1 MLNKLYLIFWSLFRL
16 HIALIYFILV
26 ANVWILLHF
35 LYGWIKK
42 STRVINISVINIEE
56 NNKSNDL
63 VQQPIENLNYNADLL
78 NFKSLL
84 ILFANRIVIVILQQL
99 VSEYFCKNNPKL
111 TLICT
116 MFDQYFPITS
126 TCVIVPMLLYC
137 FNEKFRSHGIMMLI
151 KLKCHSN
158 HVQP

>member
-1 MLNKLYLIFWSLFRL
+1 M
-16 HIALIYFILV
+16 
-26 ANVWILLHF
+26 
-35 LYGWIKK
+35 KK
-42 STRVINISVINIEE
+42 SARVINISVINIEE

-63 VQQPIENLNYNADLL
+63 VQQPLEDLNYNTDLL

-84 ILFANRIVIVILQQL
+84 ILFANRIAIVILQQF

-111 TLICT
+111 ILICT

-137 FNEKFRSHGIMMLI
+137 FNEKFRYHGIMMLM

>member
-1 MLNKLYLIFWSLFRL
+1 M
-16 HIALIYFILV
+16 IYFILV

-35 LYGWIKK
+35 VYGRIKK
-42 STRVINISVINIEE
+42 STQVININVINIEE

-63 VQQPIENLNYNADLL
+63 VEQPPLENVNYNTDLL

-84 ILFANRIVIVILQQL
+84 ILFANRIAIVIIQQL
-99 VSEYFCKNNPKL
+99 VSESFCKNNQKV

-116 MFDQYFPITS
+116 MFDEYFPITS
-126 TCVIVPMLLYC
+126 TCVIVPMILYC
-137 FNEKFRSHGIMMLI
+137 FNEKFRSHGIKMLM

-158 HVQP
+158 QVQP

>member
-1 MLNKLYLIFWSLFRL
+1 M
-16 HIALIYFILV
+16 IYFILV

-35 LYGWIKK
+35 VYGRIKK
-42 STRVINISVINIEE
+42 STRVININVINIEE

-63 VQQPIENLNYNADLL
+63 VEQPPLENLNYNTDLL

-84 ILFANRIVIVILQQL
+84 ILFANRIAIVILQQL
-99 VSEYFCKNNPKL
+99 VSESFCKNNPKL

-116 MFDQYFPITS
+116 MFDEYFPITS
-126 TCVIVPMLLYC
+126 TCVIVPMILYC
-137 FNEKFRSHGIMMLI
+137 FNEEFRSHGIMMLM

-158 HVQP
+158 QVQP